1 MPVSI
6 ELDFTA
12 TSLPI
17 HLLEIKYSLDQ
28 ELGCR
33 RTFFSLDVTKLCD
46 GIKIFNLLDVKFN
59 LDPPVVRG
67 KQTLLLWSNQAT
79 SLTEDL
85 IETGNDQEILIL
97 ILLLRFISWI
107 QLAILSKENLS

>member
-46 GIKIFNLLDVKFN
+46 GIKTFNLSDVKFN

-79 SLTEDL
+79 
-85 IETGNDQEILIL
+85 
-97 ILLLRFISWI
+97 
-107 QLAILSKENLS
+107 A